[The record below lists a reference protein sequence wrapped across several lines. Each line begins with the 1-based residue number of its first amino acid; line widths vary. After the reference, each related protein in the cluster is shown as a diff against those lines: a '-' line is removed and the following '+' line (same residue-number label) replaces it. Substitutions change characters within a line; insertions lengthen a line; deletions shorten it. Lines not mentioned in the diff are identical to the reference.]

1 MGREDELVRLQEILR
16 SSSSAAIAVVSG
28 MGGLGKTQLAA
39 KYATE
44 NKAKYPGGIYWLNG
58 RASNLAVQIIYKAEF
73 DLHLPGLDA
82 AKERLQ
88 ESAAIAKWCW
98 DHWLPKEPT
107 LIVVD
112 DVADWAEVRSLMPVE
127 SRFRVLVTTRQRD
140 LLPQQHT
147 IALKRL
153 EPEQS
158 RSLLAALEEVGRVE
172 DDRAFADRICAG
184 LGNLPLAIELVGSY
198 LRHDRHLTLSEI
210 WERLRSN
217 GVRDEVLERSPQY
230 EMAAELGVRAAF
242 DLTWETIEPEGK
254 RVARLLSYFGLDWVP
269 WELAERVMQR
279 VEGEEYRFGKWKA
292 RLENASLVEFEPE
305 RIGDCRLHP
314 LIQSF
319 LRDQPEEEE
328 IRSAFVKEMIA
339 IAKTMPD
346 NPTTKQV
353 NQFKGLEL
361 HVQEIS
367 KRHIAELEEDDL
379 LWAFVGLAR
388 FYEGQALFR
397 DAESQYAD
405 CLAVTQRLFEGDLGM
420 VALSLNNLAA
430 LYDSQ
435 GRLSEAEP
443 LYLQALQMT
452 QRLFEGDHPNI
463 ALSLNNLAYLY
474 KAQGRLSEAEPLYL
488 QALQMTQRLFEGDH
502 PDVARSLNN
511 LALLYQT
518 QGRLSEAEPLYLQ
531 ALQMT
536 QRLFEGDHPD
546 VARSLNNLALL
557 YQTQGRLSE
566 AEPLYLQALDMRKR
580 LFEGDHPDVAR
591 SLNNLA
597 LLYKAQGQLSE
608 AEPLYLQAL
617 DMRKRLFEGDHPDV
631 AKSLNN
637 LAGLYKAQG
646 KLEQAE
652 IYYQQALQLCEKF
665 LGANHPDTQ
674 IVRNNLAYLRQQ
686 QQSIPPTT
694 SSRSAFRR
702 LLRPLRRFIRFLLGC
717 FGIRS
722 TR

>member
-1 MGREDELVRLQEILR
+1 MGRVDELERLQEILR

-39 KYATE
+39 KYAAE
-44 NKAKYPGGIYWLNG
+44 NKAEYPGGICWLNG
-58 RASNLAVQIIYKAEF
+58 RASDLAVQIIYKAEF

-153 EPEQS
+153 EPEKA

-184 LGNLPLAIELVGSY
+184 LGYLPLAIELVGSY
-198 LRHDRHLTLSEI
+198 LRRDRHLTLSEV

-254 RVARLLSYFGLDWVP
+254 RVARLLSYFGLDWIP

-339 IAKTMPD
+339 IASEMPQD
-346 NPTTKQV
+346 PTTNQV

-379 LWAFVGLAR
+379 VWA
-388 FYEGQALFR
+388 
-397 DAESQYAD
+397 
-405 CLAVTQRLFEGDLGM
+405 
-420 VALSLNNLAA
+420 SL
-430 LYDSQ
+430 
-435 GRLSEAEP
+435 
-443 LYLQALQMT
+443 
-452 QRLFEGDHPNI
+452 
-463 ALSLNNLAYLY
+463 
-474 KAQGRLSEAEPLYL
+474 
-488 QALQMTQRLFEGDH
+488 
-502 PDVARSLNN
+502 
-511 LALLYQT
+511 
-518 QGRLSEAEPLYLQ
+518 
-531 ALQMT
+531 
-536 QRLFEGDHPD
+536 
-546 VARSLNNLALL
+546 
-557 YQTQGRLSE
+557 
-566 AEPLYLQALDMRKR
+566 
-580 LFEGDHPDVAR
+580 
-591 SLNNLA
+591 
-597 LLYKAQGQLSE
+597 
-608 AEPLYLQAL
+608 
-617 DMRKRLFEGDHPDV
+617 
-631 AKSLNN
+631 
-637 LAGLYKAQG
+637 
-646 KLEQAE
+646 
-652 IYYQQALQLCEKF
+652 
-665 LGANHPDTQ
+665 
-674 IVRNNLAYLRQQ
+674 
-686 QQSIPPTT
+686 
-694 SSRSAFRR
+694 
-702 LLRPLRRFIRFLLGC
+702 
-717 FGIRS
+717 
-722 TR
+722 

>member
-1 MGREDELVRLQEILR
+1 MNSSDRGSDQVTPSFEIPYRVSPNFVGREDELVRLQEILR
-16 SSSSAAIAVVSG
+16 SSASAAIAVVSG

-58 RASNLAVQIIYKAEF
+58 RAKNLAAQIIYKAES

-88 ESAAIAKWCW
+88 ESAVIAKWCW

-153 EPEQS
+153 EPGQA
-158 RSLLAALEEVGRVE
+158 RSLLAVLEEVGRVE
-172 DDRAFADRICAG
+172 NDRAFADRICAG
-184 LGNLPLAIELVGSY
+184 LGYLPLAIELVGSY
-198 LRHDRHLTLSEI
+198 LRHDRHLTLSEV
-210 WERLRSN
+210 WERLSAN
-217 GVRDEVLERSPQY
+217 GVRDEALERSPQY

-328 IRSAFVKEMIA
+328 IRAAFVKEMIA
-339 IAKTMPD
+339 IASEMPQ

-379 LWAFVGLAR
+379 LGAFVGLAR
-388 FYEGQALFR
+388 FYKGQALFR

-405 CLAVTQRLFEGDLGM
+405 CLAVTQRLFEGDHPD
-420 VALSLNNLAA
+420 VANSLNNLA
-430 LYDSQ
+430 
-435 GRLSEAEP
+435 
-443 LYLQALQMT
+443 
-452 QRLFEGDHPNI
+452 F
-463 ALSLNNLAYLY
+463 LY

-488 QALQMTQRLFEGDH
+488 QALDMRQRLFDDDHPDVAQSLNNLAGLYNSQGRLSEAEPLLVQALNMRQRLFEGDH
-502 PDVARSLNN
+502 PDVANSLNH
-511 LALLYQT
+511 LAFLYQ
-518 QGRLSEAEPLYLQ
+518 A
-531 ALQMT
+531 
-536 QRLFEGDHPD
+536 
-546 VARSLNNLALL
+546 
-557 YQTQGRLSE
+557 QGRLSE
-566 AEPLYLQALDMRKR
+566 AEPLYLQALDMRQR
-580 LFEGDHPDVAR
+580 LFEGDHPDVAT

-597 LLYKAQGQLSE
+597 GLYQAQGRLSE
-608 AEPLYLQAL
+608 AEPLLVQAL
-617 DMRKRLFEGDHPDV
+617 DMRQRLFEGDHPDV
-631 AKSLNN
+631 ATSLNN
-637 LAGLYKAQG
+637 LAFLYQAQG

-652 IYYQQALQLCEKF
+652 IYYHQALQLFEKF
-665 LGANHPDTQ
+665 LGANHLNTQ
-674 IVRNNLAYLRQQ
+674 IVRDNLAYLRQQ
-686 QQSIPPTT
+686 QQLIPPPTPP
-694 SSRSAFRR
+694 RSAFRR
-702 LLRPLRRFIRFLLGC
+702 LLRPLRRFVRFLLRC

-722 TR
+722 IR

>member
-1 MGREDELVRLQEILR
+1 MDELVRLQEILR

-44 NKAKYPGGIYWLNG
+44 NKATYPGGIYWLNG
-58 RASNLAVQIIYKAEF
+58 RASDLAVQIIYKAEF
-73 DLHLPGLDA
+73 DLHLPGLDK

-112 DVADWAEVRSLMPVE
+112 DVADWAEVRSLMPVD

-153 EPEQS
+153 EPEQA

-198 LRHDRHLTLSEI
+198 SRHDRHLTLSEV
-210 WERLRSN
+210 WERLSAN
-217 GVRDEVLERSPQY
+217 GVQDEALERSPQY

-305 RIGDCRLHP
+305 RIGDCQLHP

-339 IAKTMPD
+339 IASEMPD

-367 KRHIAELEEDDL
+367 KRYTAELEGDEL
-379 LWAFVGLAR
+379 LWAFIGLAR
-388 FYEGQALFR
+388 FYKGQALFK

-405 CLAVTQRLFEGDLGM
+405 CLAVTQRLFEGDHPD

-435 GRLSEAEP
+435 GRLS
-443 LYLQALQMT
+443 
-452 QRLFEGDHPNI
+452 D
-463 ALSLNNLAYLY
+463 
-474 KAQGRLSEAEPLYL
+474 
-488 QALQMTQRLFEGDH
+488 
-502 PDVARSLNN
+502 
-511 LALLYQT
+511 
-518 QGRLSEAEPLYLQ
+518 
-531 ALQMT
+531 
-536 QRLFEGDHPD
+536 
-546 VARSLNNLALL
+546 
-557 YQTQGRLSE
+557 

-580 LFEGDHPDVAR
+580 LFDGDHPNIAT

-597 LLYKAQGQLSE
+597 LLYNSQGQLSD
-608 AEPLYLQAL
+608 AEPLHLQAL
-617 DMRKRLFEGDHPDV
+617 DMRKRLFDGDHPDV
-631 AKSLNN
+631 ATSLNN
-637 LAGLYKAQG
+637 LALLYNSQGRLSDAEPLYLQALEMQKRLFDGNHPNIATSLNNLACLYNSQGRLSDAEPLYLQALEMRKRLFDGDHPDVATSLNSLAYLYNSQGRLSDAEPLHLQALDMRKRLFDGDHPDVALSLNNFAGLYKAQG

-674 IVRNNLAYLRQQ
+674 IVRKNLVYLRQQ
-686 QQSIPPTT
+686 QQPIPPPTPP
-694 SSRSAFRR
+694 RSAFRR
-702 LLRPLRRFIRFLLGC
+702 LLRPLRRFVRFLRGWL
-717 FGIRS
+717 GIRS